1 MAQNTE
7 SILVQF
13 CNLKKKG
20 KLKSINLTMDNIIP
34 RTSLKTQK
42 FHFQSYL

>member
-13 CNLKKKG
+13 GNFKKKG
-20 KLKSINLTMDNIIP
+20 KLKSINLIMDNVIP
-34 RTSLKTQK
+34 RTSLETQ
-42 FHFQSYL
+42 